1 MDRETQSITLK
12 ITDKRIKTTIFR
24 KDEEYIKEIEK
35 HLNDLWE
42 NFKISKPGM
51 PKDDYLALVA
61 FQYAKLYFD
70 TATALQEREEEL
82 KKFIKEY
89 EKSIDDIILNVT

>member
-1 MDRETQSITLK
+1 
-12 ITDKRIKTTIFR
+12 
-24 KDEEYIKEIEK
+24 
-35 HLNDLWE
+35 
-42 NFKISKPGM
+42 M

-82 KKFIKEY
+82 KKFIKDY